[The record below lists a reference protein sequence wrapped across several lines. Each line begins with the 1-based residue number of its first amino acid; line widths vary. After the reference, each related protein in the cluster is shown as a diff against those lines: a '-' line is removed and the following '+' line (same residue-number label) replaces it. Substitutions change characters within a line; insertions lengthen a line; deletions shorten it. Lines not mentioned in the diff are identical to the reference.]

1 MSTAIELM
9 EKSCFNIN
17 EAERLKKE
25 AKDLRRQ
32 ALSELLISMGIEEGK
47 TVLTSPA
54 GAKGVLRIVK
64 CDLRGW
70 DIGFYRLKKDGTPSC
85 KKIFGDEVAVRLS
98 DINLTYKGNDMY
110 ADKDGNLYS
119 EGAALIKRME
129 GMIIQYQTGNFV
141 ES

>member
-70 DIGFYRLKKDGTPSC
+70 DIEFYRLKKDGTPSC
-85 KKIFGDEVAVRLS
+85 KKTFVSYRNSIITHFESFVKHFFENFIKIPRLFQAGIIQDIYVLFMARQSFLS
-98 DINLTYKGNDMY
+98 DT
-110 ADKDGNLYS
+110 
-119 EGAALIKRME
+119 E
-129 GMIIQYQTGNFV
+129 
-141 ES
+141 